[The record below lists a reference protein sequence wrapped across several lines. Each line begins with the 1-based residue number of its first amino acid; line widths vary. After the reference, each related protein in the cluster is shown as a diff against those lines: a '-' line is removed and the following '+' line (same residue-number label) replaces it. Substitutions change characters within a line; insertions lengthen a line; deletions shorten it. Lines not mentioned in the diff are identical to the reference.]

1 MGMGDYLSSKAEN
14 DYTNEE
20 RKREV
25 WYVPALYVCVAWCCV
40 VLRGV
45 AWSCVVL
52 RGAAWC
58 CVVLRDAACC
68 CVLLRAISSVLCSAC
83 CVLRVAFC
91 VLRPACLLLV

>member
-45 AWSCVVL
+45 AW
-52 RGAAWC
+52 C
-58 CVVLRDAACC
+58 CVVLRDAA
-68 CVLLRAISSVLCSAC
+68 
-83 CVLRVAFC
+83 
-91 VLRPACLLLV
+91 